1 MHLRK
6 GSNDPSFFRKPLLV
20 GVGGVDLT
28 RIMAPFDLRHA
39 SVGDRVEHEF
49 LVRDRAERTTRAGL
63 PFIVLTLANRSGT
76 IDTAPIWSERL
87 DWAAGAEKGKVVQVI
102 GDIGAFGDD
111 AARKRQL
118 QVSAPLRV
126 LPASEF
132 DPNDFL
138 PRVDLDFERLWD
150 GIDKLR
156 TGISAP
162 SIRRAVDLFF
172 ADDAFRF
179 LFERTPGSVNG
190 HHAQLGGLLLHVLE
204 VTSIARHIART
215 VRQANPDLAVAGALL
230 HDIGKVEA
238 YSVAPEGFA
247 HTSTGMLLG
256 HVTLGAL
263 MFDRRVIASGIELMP
278 AQRDELLHFILSH
291 HGALEFGSPV
301 QPMTIEAE
309 IVHWADE
316 ASAKATDMVDEFAD
330 PDLFPA
336 GGVNE
341 VSVKRSWKLGRK
353 LWRRP
358 TPWE

>member
-1 MHLRK
+1 MVEVSRR
-6 GSNDPSFFRKPLLV
+6 PFRMPL
-20 GVGGVDLT
+20 
-28 RIMAPFDLRHA
+28 FDLRRA

-49 LVRDRAERTTRAGL
+49 LVRDRAEKTTRAGL
-63 PFIVLTLANRSGT
+63 PFIVLTLANSSGT
-76 IDTAPIWSERL
+76 IDTAPIWSEKI
-87 DWAAGAEKGKVVQVI
+87 DWAAGAEKGKVVQVV

-111 AARKRQL
+111 GSRRRQL

-126 LPASEF
+126 LPSDQF
-132 DPNDFL
+132 DRSDFL
-138 PRVDLDFERLWD
+138 PRVDMDFERLWD

-156 TGISAP
+156 AGIVAP

-172 ADDAFRF
+172 ADDAFRVT
-179 LFERTPGSVNG
+179 FERSPGSVKG
-190 HHAQLGGLLLHVLE
+190 HHAQMGGLLLHVLE

-215 VRQANPDLAVAGALL
+215 VRQANADLVVAGALL

-238 YSVAPEGFA
+238 YAVGPEGFS

-263 MFDRRVIASGIELMP
+263 MFDRRARASGVELTA
-278 AQRDELLHFILSH
+278 AQRDELLHLILSH

-301 QPMTIEAE
+301 QPMTPEAE

-316 ASAKATDMVDEFAD
+316 ASAKTTDMLEEFAD
-330 PDLFPA
+330 PELFPEGSTRELSA
-336 GGVNE
+336 
-341 VSVKRSWKLGRK
+341 KRSWRMGRR

-358 TPWE
+358 AAWD